1 MEGEEPLR
9 WAPPWR
15 TCVPDTAQRERTHE
29 CFYYRASRRA
39 RSGAPLIRDRQKLR
53 VVWRLSFVRSRV
65 CSAAWAAKSRNDG
78 RESGV
83 RCCSCCTAPGT
94 RL

>member
-15 TCVPDTAQRERTHE
+15 ACVPDAAPRERTHE

-39 RSGAPLIRDRQKLR
+39 RSGAPL
-53 VVWRLSFVRSRV
+53 
-65 CSAAWAAKSRNDG
+65 
-78 RESGV
+78 
-83 RCCSCCTAPGT
+83 
-94 RL
+94 